1 MSHILAGVADES
13 FRRVVD
19 GIPDGLVVVD
29 RDGRVVGTNAR
40 ALAVLGYGAE
50 EPLGRPV
57 LLLFPDW
64 PQTPPAR
71 GDVPCTGRRKDG
83 SDLQLTLRLRSV
95 ETVTG
100 PLTLA
105 TLRDP
110 DGPESVG
117 EGALLREHLARV
129 LDIAE
134 DGILMADAASRVVLF
149 NHGAATIFGYT
160 PAEVL
165 GRPLELL
172 LPPRFA
178 SDHQRHMTDFAR
190 SPVATRRMGERRAV
204 FGRRKDGTEFPAEIS
219 ISKLETPGGML
230 FTAIVRDVTERKRQE
245 EAIRRLNEELEQRV
259 LERTAELAE
268 SNRQLA
274 QKNDENE
281 TFVYSV
287 SHDLRSPLVNLE
299 GFSKELG
306 MACGDLRK
314 ILAESELPAAVR
326 QRGLGL
332 LDGDMAE
339 SVRYIQSAVA
349 RLSTII
355 DALLRLSRVGRVVY
369 QPQDVDV
376 NAVVARVVE
385 AMRLTVQERGAS
397 VTVGDLP
404 PARADRTAVEQV
416 FANLIGNALN
426 YLDPGRLGRIEVGS
440 AGASPAG
447 FRTYFVRDNGIGIPP
462 AHAAKV
468 FQAFQRLNPERAPG
482 EGMGLAIVR
491 RIVERHGGKVW
502 LEPSPGG
509 GCTFF
514 LSLPA
519 CPTPAEGH
527 RHGG

>member
-1 MSHILAGVADES
+1 MSRISAGVADES
-13 FRRVVD
+13 LRPVVD
-19 GIPDGLVVVD
+19 GIPDGLVLVD
-29 RDGRVVGTNAR
+29 RDGLVVGANAR
-40 ALAVLGYGAE
+40 ALALLGYGAE
-50 EPLGRPV
+50 ESLGRPV

-64 PQTPPAR
+64 PQTLPAR

-83 SDLQLTLRLRSV
+83 SELQLTLRLRSV

-105 TLRDP
+105 TLREP
-110 DGPESVG
+110 DGAGPVG

-149 NHGAATIFGYT
+149 NQGAAAIFGYT

-178 SDHQRHMTDFAR
+178 SDHQRHMEDFAR
-190 SPVATRRMGERRAV
+190 SPVPTRRMGERRAV
-204 FGRRKDGTEFPAEIS
+204 FGRRKDGTEFPAEVS
-219 ISKLETPGGML
+219 ISKLELPGGML
-230 FTAIVRDVTERKRQE
+230 FTAIIRDVTERKRAE

-274 QKNDENE
+274 RKNEENE

-306 MACGDLRK
+306 LACDDLRK
-314 ILAESELPAAVR
+314 IMAESEVPDAVR
-326 QRGLGL
+326 RRGLGL
-332 LDGDMAE
+332 LDGEVVE
-339 SVRYIQSAVA
+339 SVRYIRTAVA
-349 RLSTII
+349 RLSGII

-376 NAVVARVVE
+376 NAVVTRVLE
-385 AMRLTVQERGAS
+385 SMRGTVQERGAA
-397 VTVGDLP
+397 VAVQDLP
-404 PARADRTAVEQV
+404 PVRADPTAVEQV

-426 YLDPGRLGRIEVGS
+426 YLDPARPGKIEVGT
-440 AGASPAG
+440 AAATSPG
-447 FRTYFVRDNGIGIPP
+447 LRTYFVRDNGLGIP
-462 AHAAKV
+462 AAYLGKV
-468 FQAFQRLNPERAPG
+468 FQAFQRLHPERAPG
-482 EGMGLAIVR
+482 EGMGLVTVR
-491 RIVERHGGKVW
+491 RIVERHGGTV
-502 LEPSPGG
+502 LVDSAPGAG
-509 GCTFF
+509 STFF
-514 LSLPA
+514 VTLPA
-519 CPTPAEGH
+519 CSTP
-527 RHGG
+527 